1 MLNENDEAC
10 IYGQQVSL
18 DCTSSGHYA
27 VSILPESENSTVY
40 MTNLVDMDV

>member
-1 MLNENDEAC
+1 MKKAKVKLDVENDEAS

-27 VSILPESENSTVY
+27 VSVLPESENSTIY
-40 MTNLVDMDV
+40 I